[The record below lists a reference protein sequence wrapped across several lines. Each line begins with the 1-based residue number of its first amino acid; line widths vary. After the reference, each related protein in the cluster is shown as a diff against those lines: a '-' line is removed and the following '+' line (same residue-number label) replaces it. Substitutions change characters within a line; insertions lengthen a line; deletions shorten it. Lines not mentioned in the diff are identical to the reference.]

1 MTRARPIRLVLATG
15 YHARARPLWEGRVKS
30 RKLKLRVF
38 PFGNDGECHRRFLRG
53 EFDAAEFSL
62 ALYIALKSRGAPL
75 AAIPVFPNRK
85 FRHSYIFVREDSS
98 LRDPAG
104 LKGKA
109 VGIPAYLNT
118 CGLWVRGLLADEYG
132 VRAQDVIWQALKK
145 EAIRIT
151 LPQGTR
157 LELLSGKAAL
167 HARLLAGE
175 LAAIVV
181 PDIPEGDGVRPLL
194 SGSKEIEQD
203 YYRRTQI
210 FPTSHAVVIRKSFLK
225 KNPSA
230 AEELFRVWSEAKKL
244 ALEDDEDPT
253 FSNFAWIRGLWE
265 EQREVLGPDPWR
277 YGISGNERVIE
288 ALIRYAA
295 EQGIS
300 EGKVSVD
307 NLFLDVGGS
316 GG

>member
-85 FRHSYIFVREDSS
+85 FRHSYIFVRDESP
-98 LRDPAG
+98 LKEPAQ
-104 LKGKA
+104 LKGKR
-109 VGIPAYLNT
+109 VGIPGWLNT
-118 CGLWVRGLLADEYG
+118 CGLWVRGILSDEYG
-132 VRAQDVIWQALKK
+132 VRPQDVIWQALKK

-151 LPQGTR
+151 LPQGTQ

-175 LAAIVV
+175 LDAIVV

-203 YYRRTQI
+203 YYRRTQF
-210 FPTSHAVVIRKSFLK
+210 FPTSHAVVIRRSFLK

-230 AEELFRVWSEAKKL
+230 ARELFRAWSEAKKL
-244 ALEDDEDPT
+244 ALQDDEDPT
-253 FSNFAWIRGLWE
+253 YSNFAWIRSFWQ